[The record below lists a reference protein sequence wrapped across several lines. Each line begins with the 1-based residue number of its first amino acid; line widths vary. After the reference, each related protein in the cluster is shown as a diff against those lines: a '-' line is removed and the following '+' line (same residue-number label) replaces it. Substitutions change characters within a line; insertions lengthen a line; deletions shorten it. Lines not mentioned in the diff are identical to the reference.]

1 MYVLGASRLLAHHF
15 DGQGPHQPATVVI
28 PLQQP
33 GAAVVPPPLSLSFYL
48 SSLPFLALP
57 RIFSY
62 FVCSSAVPRVR
73 LTFRAR

>member
-1 MYVLGASRLLAHHF
+1 MYILGASRLSAHHF
-15 DGQGPHQPATVVI
+15 DSQGLHQPATVVI

-33 GAAVVPPPLSLSFYL
+33 GAAVVPPPLPLSLYL

-62 FVCSSAVPRVR
+62 FVYSSAVPCAHLV
-73 LTFRAR
+73 FCAR